1 MKIGIP
7 KEIYPGEC
15 RVAAVPE
22 TVGKY
27 IEMGFEVSVETGA
40 GDASDFADEVY
51 EAAGATIKPDAGA
64 LWAEADLILKVRE
77 PVSLGGESG
86 HEVDL
91 LKEGGSLVS
100 FIWPAQNEAL
110 VTRLS
115 ERRATVLGMDAVPRI
130 TRAQKM
136 DALSSMG
143 NIAGYRAVVEAA
155 QHYGSFF
162 AGQMTAAGK
171 VNPAHV
177 MVLGAGVAGL
187 AAIAAARGLGAVV
200 RAFDTREAV
209 RDQVKSLGA
218 SFIDFHFE
226 ESGEGEGGYAKQM
239 SEAFI
244 EAEQALLADNA
255 AEVDI
260 IISTALIPG
269 KPAPVLITEEAVKRM
284 RPGSV
289 IVDLAAERG
298 GNCPLSEKDAV
309 VVKHGVTLIGYTDLP
324 SRLAQVASRLY
335 ARNLLN
341 LVEEAMGDEGFGIDR
356 DNEVIRGA
364 LILEK
369 GELTW
374 PPPRLEATKP
384 SRPAPKPA
392 DTKPAEAKVPVE
404 RRARPKPRAKRSS
417 HGHGAATEPM
427 KGSTVWTAM
436 LIAGVLL
443 AGVGF
448 VVPADFLQ
456 HFTVFLLA
464 CVVGWHVVWNVTA
477 ALHTPLMSVTNA
489 ISGIILIGGMLVV
502 GGELTVAGVL
512 GMVAILVASIN
523 VAGGFLVTQRMLRMF
538 RK

>member
-1 MKIGIP
+1 VKIGIP
-7 KEIYPGEC
+7 KEIHEGEC
-15 RVAAVPE
+15 RVAVVPE
-22 TVGKY
+22 TVEKY
-27 IEMGFEVSVETGA
+27 VELGFEVAIEAGA
-40 GDASDFADEVY
+40 GLAADFSDESY
-51 EAAGATIKPDAGA
+51 RDAGA
-64 LWAEADLILKVRE
+64 EIVADAVTLWGGADLVLKVRE
-77 PVSLGGESG
+77 PMATGDG

-91 LKEGGSLVS
+91 LKEGASLIS
-100 FIWPAQNEAL
+100 FVWPAQNDAL
-110 VTRLS
+110 VAKLA
-115 ERRATVLGMDAVPRI
+115 ERKATVLGMDAVPRI

-136 DALSSMG
+136 DALSSMA

-162 AGQMTAAGK
+162 AGQMTAAGR

-244 EAEQALLADNA
+244 EAEQKLLAENA

-269 KPAPVLITEEAVKRM
+269 KPAPVLITEEAIKGM
-284 RPGSV
+284 KPGSV
-289 IVDLAAERG
+289 MVDLAAERG
-298 GNCPLSEKDAV
+298 GNCPLSVKDEV
-309 VVKHGVTLIGYTDLP
+309 VVRHGVTLIGYTDLP
-324 SRLAQVASRLY
+324 SRLAQVSSRLY
-335 ARNLLN
+335 AKNVLN
-341 LVEEAMGDEGFGIDR
+341 IVEEAMGDEGFGIDR
-356 DNEVIRGA
+356 ENEVIRGA
-364 LILEK
+364 LILEE
-369 GELTW
+369 GEVTW
-374 PPPRLEATKP
+374 PPPKVEVKT
-384 SRPAPKPA
+384 PAPAKAPEAKPA
-392 DTKPAEAKVPVE
+392 QVKVPKPKAKPAVKSKS
-404 RRARPKPRAKRSS
+404 RKS
-417 HGHGAATEPM
+417 HGHSPAAEPM
-427 KGSTVWTAM
+427 KGSTLWPM
-436 LIAGVLL
+436 LTVLGVVLGAL
-443 AGVGF
+443 GF

-456 HFTVFLLA
+456 HLTVFLLA
-464 CVVGWHVVWNVTA
+464 CVVGWHVIWNVSA

-502 GGELTVAGVL
+502 GGELTVAAIL